1 MYARSTKN
9 RPQSAVSQLPSL
21 TSLRG
26 LAALWVVLFHYTALY
41 FPRLDI
47 TGHSSLIGKG
57 YLAVD
62 LFFMLSGFVM
72 THVYYRAFCASVKEN
87 YRSFLVA
94 RVARLYPLHVV
105 VLLLFVATALLVQL
119 LAYGSTGIAE
129 AIPLTGT
136 RSLAAA
142 IANLFMLQ
150 GLSAEHLSWNY
161 PSWSISVEF
170 MAYLAFPLILP
181 TVWRASG
188 RATLVVLA
196 AVCAAPSLFA
206 YLSGGDF
213 NQWGGPLVLLRC
225 LPEFLLGT
233 LIYSAYRARLWTD
246 WFAADAVGL
255 VVLAVALLC
264 LHLRAPDLL
273 IVALF
278 PVLVLAAVC
287 NTGNVARAINVTPF
301 IWLGEISYS
310 LYLIHGFVQYAADQA
325 LERFGVHDNADLS
338 IGVSFALLVL
348 MLAVCFAGA
357 HLSYRG
363 IEIGWRKH
371 PRALLAANGA
381 TKPKPAGAPTGL
393 GSGAAGAGCGARN
406 AALRRRICG
415 IGGASPFCAI

>member
-1 MYARSTKN
+1 MYSHSTTN

-21 TSLRG
+21 TALRG

-47 TGHSSLIGKG
+47 TGHSSLIGRG

-72 THVYYRAFCASVKEN
+72 THVYCRAFCESVKDN

-105 VLLLFVATALLVQL
+105 VLLLFIATALLVQL
-119 LAYGSTGIAE
+119 LAYASTGNAE
-129 AIPLTGT
+129 GIPLTGT

-150 GLSAEHLSWNY
+150 GLSAKHLSWNY

-170 MAYLAFPLILP
+170 MAYLAFPLVLP
-181 TVWRASG
+181 LLWRASG
-188 RATLVVLA
+188 RVKLGLLLVIFA
-196 AVCAAPSLFA
+196 ALSLFA
-206 YLSGGDF
+206 CLSGGDF

-233 LIYSAYRARLWTD
+233 LIYSAYRARFWTD

-255 VVLAVALLC
+255 VALAVAVLC

-278 PVLVLAAVC
+278 PVLVLAAVG
-287 NTGNVARAINVTPF
+287 NTGNIARVINVAPLV
-301 IWLGEISYS
+301 WLGEISYS
-310 LYLIHGFVQYAADQA
+310 LYLIHGFVQYAATQA
-325 LERFGVHDNADLS
+325 LGHFGVHDNADLS
-338 IGVSFALLVL
+338 IGASFALLAL
-348 MLAVCFAGA
+348 MLAVCVAGA

-371 PRALLAANGA
+371 LRALLAADRVA
-381 TKPKPAGAPTGL
+381 KPKPAGARSGL
-393 GSGAAGAGCGARN
+393 VSRQAGSGLMRPA
-406 AALRRRICG
+406 
-415 IGGASPFCAI
+415 

>member
-1 MYARSTKN
+1 MYSRSITN
-9 RPQSAVSQLPSL
+9 RPLSAVSQLPSL

-41 FPRLDI
+41 FPRLDM

-181 TVWRASG
+181 VVWRASE
-188 RATLVVLA
+188 RAKLVVLA
-196 AVCAAPSLFA
+196 AICAALSLFA
-206 YLSGGDF
+206 YLSGDDF

-246 WFAADAVGL
+246 WLAADAAGL
-255 VVLAVALLC
+255 VILAVAILC

-278 PVLVLAAVC
+278 PVLVLAAVG
-287 NTGNVARAINVTPF
+287 NTGNIARLVNVAPL

-310 LYLIHGFVQYAADQA
+310 LYLIHGFVQYAATQA
-325 LERFGVHDNADLS
+325 LDHYGVHERAELS
-338 IGVSFALLVL
+338 IGVSLALLVL
-348 MLAVCFAGA
+348 MLIACFAGA

-371 PRALLAANGA
+371 LRALLAPEGGA
-381 TKPKPAGAPTGL
+381 KPKPAGARQGL
-393 GSGAAGAGCGARN
+393 VGRPAR
-406 AALRRRICG
+406 A
-415 IGGASPFCAI
+415 

>member
-1 MYARSTKN
+1 MYSRSPTN

-21 TSLRG
+21 TALRG
-26 LAALWVVLFHYTALY
+26 LAALWVVLFHYPPLY
-41 FPRLDI
+41 FPRLDMP
-47 TGHSSLIGKG
+47 GHSSLIGKG

-119 LAYGSTGIAE
+119 LAYASTGTAE
-129 AIPLTGT
+129 GIPLTGT

-150 GLSAEHLSWNY
+150 GLSAKHLSWNY

-181 TVWRASG
+181 LVWRASG
-188 RATLVVLA
+188 RANLVLLLLI
-196 AVCAAPSLFA
+196 CAALSLFA

-225 LPEFLLGT
+225 LPEFLLGM
-233 LIYSAYRARLWTD
+233 LIYSAYRAHLWTN

-255 VVLAVALLC
+255 VAVLC

-273 IVALF
+273 IVVLF
-278 PVLVLAAVC
+278 PVLVLAAVG
-287 NTGNVARAINVTPF
+287 NTGNVARVINIAPLV
-301 IWLGEISYS
+301 WLGEISYS
-310 LYLIHGFVQYAADQA
+310 LYLIHGFVQYAATEA
-325 LERFGVHDNADLS
+325 LEHYGVHENAELS
-338 IGVSFALLVL
+338 FGASLALLGV
-348 MLAVCFAGA
+348 MLAVCF
-357 HLSYRG
+357 
-363 IEIGWRKH
+363 
-371 PRALLAANGA
+371 
-381 TKPKPAGAPTGL
+381 
-393 GSGAAGAGCGARN
+393 
-406 AALRRRICG
+406 
-415 IGGASPFCAI
+415 

>member
-1 MYARSTKN
+1 MYSRSPTN

-21 TSLRG
+21 TALRG

-41 FPRLDI
+41 FPRLDM

-72 THVYYRAFCASVKEN
+72 THVYYRAFCESVREN

-119 LAYGSTGIAE
+119 LAYASTGTAE
-129 AIPLTGT
+129 GIPLTGT
-136 RSLAAA
+136 RSLTAA

-181 TVWRASG
+181 MVWRASG
-188 RATLVVLA
+188 RAKLVVLA
-196 AVCAAPSLFA
+196 AVCAALSLFA

-233 LIYSAYRARLWTD
+233 LIYSAYRARLWSD

-338 IGVSFALLVL
+338 IGVSFALLVA

-371 PRALLAANGA
+371 LRALLAANGA
-381 TKPKPAGAPTGL
+381 AKPKSAGAPTGL
-393 GSGAAGAGCGARN
+393 VSGAAGA
-406 AALRRRICG
+406 
-415 IGGASPFCAI
+415 

>member
-1 MYARSTKN
+1 MYSRSSAN
-9 RPQSAVSQLPSL
+9 PPRSAVSQLPSL
-21 TSLRG
+21 TALRG

-41 FPRLDI
+41 FPRLDM

-72 THVYYRAFCASVKEN
+72 THVYFRAFCDSVKEN

-94 RVARLYPLHVV
+94 RIARLYPLHVV

-119 LAYGSTGIAE
+119 PAYASTGNAE
-129 AIPLTGT
+129 GIPLTGT

-181 TVWRASG
+181 MVWRASG
-188 RATLVVLA
+188 PAKLVLLLLI
-196 AVCAAPSLFA
+196 CAALSLFA

-233 LIYSAYRARLWTD
+233 LIYSAYRARLWTH
-246 WFAADAVGL
+246 WFTADPVGL
-255 VVLAVALLC
+255 VALAVAILC

-278 PVLVLAAVC
+278 PVLVLAAVG
-287 NTGNVARAINVTPF
+287 NTGNVARAINAPPLV
-301 IWLGEISYS
+301 WLGEISYS
-310 LYLIHGFVQYAADQA
+310 LYLIHGFVQYAATQA
-325 LERFGVHDNADLS
+325 LGHFGMHANADLS
-338 IGVSFALLVL
+338 IGASLGLLAV

-357 HLSYRG
+357 HLSYGG

-371 PRALLAANGA
+371 LRALLAADHA
-381 TKPKPAGAPTGL
+381 AQPKPNSTRGNL
-393 GSGAAGAGCGARN
+393 VSDAASA
-406 AALRRRICG
+406 
-415 IGGASPFCAI
+415 

>member
-1 MYARSTKN
+1 MYSRSTTN
-9 RPQSAVSQLPSL
+9 RPLSAVSQLPSL

-41 FPRLDI
+41 FPRLDM

-105 VLLLFVATALLVQL
+105 VLLLFVATALLGQL

-129 AIPLTGT
+129 GIPLTGT

-170 MAYLAFPLILP
+170 MAYLAFPLVLP
-181 TVWRASG
+181 VVWRASE
-188 RATLVVLA
+188 RAKLVVLA
-196 AVCAAPSLFA
+196 AICAALSLYA

-246 WFAADAVGL
+246 WFAADTVGL
-255 VVLAVALLC
+255 VTLAVAILC
-264 LHLRAPDLL
+264 LHLRAPDFL

-278 PVLVLAAVC
+278 PVLVLAAVG
-287 NTGNVARAINVTPF
+287 NTGNIARLVNVAPL

-310 LYLIHGFVQYAADQA
+310 LYLIHGFVQYAATQA
-325 LERFGVHDNADLS
+325 LDHYGVHERAELS

-357 HLSYRG
+357 HLSYHG

-371 PRALLAANGA
+371 LRALLAGDGA
-381 TKPKPAGAPTGL
+381 TTAKPAGARRGL
-393 GSGAAGAGCGARN
+393 VDRPAR
-406 AALRRRICG
+406 A
-415 IGGASPFCAI
+415 

>member
-1 MYARSTKN
+1 
-9 RPQSAVSQLPSL
+9 
-21 TSLRG
+21 LRG

-41 FPRLDI
+41 FPRLDM

-72 THVYYRAFCASVKEN
+72 THVYYRAFCESVKEN

-119 LAYGSTGIAE
+119 LAYASTGTAE
-129 AIPLTGT
+129 GIPLTGT

-170 MAYLAFPLILP
+170 MAYLAFPLVLP
-181 TVWRASG
+181 LVWRASG
-188 RATLVVLA
+188 RAKLVVLA
-196 AVCAAPSLFA
+196 AICAALSLLA

-233 LIYSAYRARLWTD
+233 LIYSAYRARLWTH

-255 VVLAVALLC
+255 VVLAVAILC

-278 PVLVLAAVC
+278 PVLVLAAVG
-287 NTGNVARAINVTPF
+287 NTGNVARAINVAPLV
-301 IWLGEISYS
+301 WLGEISYS
-310 LYLIHGFVQYAADQA
+310 LYLIHGFVQYAATAA
-325 LERFGVHDNADLS
+325 LDHFGLHERAELS
-338 IGVSFALLVL
+338 IGASFALLVV
-348 MLAVCFAGA
+348 MLALCFAGA

-371 PRALLAANGA
+371 LRALLAADGA
-381 TKPKPAGAPTGL
+381 PKPKPAN
-393 GSGAAGAGCGARN
+393 ARGN
-406 AALRRRICG
+406 LVSRPARA
-415 IGGASPFCAI
+415 

>member
-1 MYARSTKN
+1 MYSSSTKN

-21 TSLRG
+21 TALRG

-94 RVARLYPLHVV
+94 RIARLYPLHVV
-105 VLLLFVATALLVQL
+105 VLLLFVATALLASL
-119 LAYGSTGIAE
+119 LAYVSTGTAE
-129 AIPLTGT
+129 GIPLTGT

-181 TVWRASG
+181 MVWRASG
-188 RATLVVLA
+188 RVKFLLLLV
-196 AVCAAPSLFA
+196 VCAALSLFA

-225 LPEFLLGT
+225 LPEFLLGA
-233 LIYSAYRARLWTD
+233 LIYSAYRAGLWSD
-246 WFAADAVGL
+246 WFAADAVAL
-255 VVLAVALLC
+255 VALAVAVLC

-278 PVLVLAAVC
+278 PLLVLAAVG
-287 NTGNVARAINVTPF
+287 NTGNVARAINTAPLV
-301 IWLGEISYS
+301 WLGEISYS
-310 LYLIHGFVQYAADQA
+310 LYLIHGFVQYAATQA
-325 LERFGVHDNADLS
+325 LGHFGVHDNADLS
-338 IGVSFALLVL
+338 IGVSAALLVL
-348 MLAVCFAGA
+348 MLVACFAGA

-363 IEIGWRKH
+363 IEIGCRKH
-371 PRALLAANGA
+371 LRVLLSSDRSA
-381 TKPKPAGAPTGL
+381 KPKPAGARAGL
-393 GSGAAGAGCGARN
+393 VSGAAGA
-406 AALRRRICG
+406 
-415 IGGASPFCAI
+415 

>member
-1 MYARSTKN
+1 MYSRSSAN
-9 RPQSAVSQLPSL
+9 PPRSAVSQLPSL
-21 TSLRG
+21 TALRG

-41 FPRLDI
+41 FPRLDM

-72 THVYYRAFCASVKEN
+72 THVYFRTFCDSVKEN

-94 RVARLYPLHVV
+94 RIARLYPLHVV

-119 LAYGSTGIAE
+119 PAYASTGNAE
-129 AIPLTGT
+129 GIPLTGT

-170 MAYLAFPLILP
+170 MAYLAFPLVLP
-181 TVWRASG
+181 LVWRASV
-188 RATLVVLA
+188 RAKLAVLA
-196 AVCAAPSLFA
+196 AISAALSLFG

-233 LIYSAYRARLWTD
+233 LIYSAYRARLWTH

-255 VVLAVALLC
+255 VALAVAILC

-278 PVLVLAAVC
+278 PVLVLAAVG
-287 NTGNVARAINVTPF
+287 NTGNVARAINAAPLV
-301 IWLGEISYS
+301 WLGEISYS
-310 LYLIHGFVQYAADQA
+310 LYLIHGFVQYAATLA
-325 LERFGVHDNADLS
+325 LGHFGMHENADLS
-338 IGVSFALLVL
+338 IGASFALLAV

-371 PRALLAANGA
+371 LRALLAADGA
-381 TKPKPAGAPTGL
+381 AKPKPTSARGNL
-393 GSGAAGAGCGARN
+393 VSGAASA
-406 AALRRRICG
+406 
-415 IGGASPFCAI
+415 

>member
-1 MYARSTKN
+1 MHSRSTTN

-21 TSLRG
+21 TALRG

-41 FPRLDI
+41 FPRLDM

-72 THVYYRAFCASVKEN
+72 THVYHRAFCESVKQN

-119 LAYGSTGIAE
+119 PAYASTGTAE
-129 AIPLTGT
+129 GIPLTGT

-181 TVWRASG
+181 MVWRASG
-188 RATLVVLA
+188 PAKLVLLLLI
-196 AVCAAPSLFA
+196 CAALSLFA

-233 LIYSAYRARLWTD
+233 LIYSAYRARLWTH

-255 VVLAVALLC
+255 VALAVAILC

-278 PVLVLAAVC
+278 PVLVLAAVG
-287 NTGNVARAINVTPF
+287 NTGNVARAINAPPLV
-301 IWLGEISYS
+301 WLGEISYS
-310 LYLIHGFVQYAADQA
+310 LYLIHGFVQYAATQA
-325 LERFGVHDNADLS
+325 IGHFGMHANADLS
-338 IGVSFALLVL
+338 IGASLGLLAV

-371 PRALLAANGA
+371 LRALLAADRA
-381 TKPKPAGAPTGL
+381 AQPKPNSTRGNL
-393 GSGAAGAGCGARN
+393 VSDAASA
-406 AALRRRICG
+406 
-415 IGGASPFCAI
+415 

>member
-1 MYARSTKN
+1 MYSRSTTN
-9 RPQSAVSQLPSL
+9 RPLSAISQLPSL

-41 FPRLDI
+41 FPRLDM

-72 THVYYRAFCASVKEN
+72 THVYYRAFCESVKEN
-87 YRSFLVA
+87 YRNFLVA

-119 LAYGSTGIAE
+119 LAYGLTGTAE
-129 AIPLTGT
+129 GIPLTGT

-181 TVWRASG
+181 MVWRASE
-188 RATLVVLA
+188 RAKLVVLA
-196 AVCAAPSLFA
+196 AICAALSLFA

-255 VVLAVALLC
+255 VTLAVAILC

-278 PVLVLAAVC
+278 PVLVLAAVG
-287 NTGNVARAINVTPF
+287 NTGNIARLINVAPL

-310 LYLIHGFVQYAADQA
+310 LYLIHGFVQYAATRA
-325 LERFGVHDNADLS
+325 LDHYGVHERANLS
-338 IGVSFALLVL
+338 IGVSAALLVL
-348 MLAVCFAGA
+348 MLTACFAGA

-371 PRALLAANGA
+371 LRALLAPDHAA
-381 TKPKPAGAPTGL
+381 KPKPAGVRQGL
-393 GSGAAGAGCGARN
+393 VGRPAR
-406 AALRRRICG
+406 A
-415 IGGASPFCAI
+415 

>member
-1 MYARSTKN
+1 MYSRSTKN

-21 TSLRG
+21 TALRG

-41 FPRLDI
+41 FPRLDM

-72 THVYYRAFCASVKEN
+72 THVYYRAFCESVREN
-87 YRSFLVA
+87 YRNFLVA

-119 LAYGSTGIAE
+119 LAYASTGTAE
-129 AIPLTGT
+129 GIPLTGT
-136 RSLAAA
+136 RSLTAA

-225 LPEFLLGT
+225 LPEFMLGT
-233 LIYSAYRARLWTD
+233 LIYSAYR
-246 WFAADAVGL
+246 VG
-255 VVLAVALLC
+255 
-264 LHLRAPDLL
+264 
-273 IVALF
+273 
-278 PVLVLAAVC
+278 
-287 NTGNVARAINVTPF
+287 
-301 IWLGEISYS
+301 
-310 LYLIHGFVQYAADQA
+310 
-325 LERFGVHDNADLS
+325 
-338 IGVSFALLVL
+338 
-348 MLAVCFAGA
+348 M
-357 HLSYRG
+357 
-363 IEIGWRKH
+363 
-371 PRALLAANGA
+371 
-381 TKPKPAGAPTGL
+381 
-393 GSGAAGAGCGARN
+393 
-406 AALRRRICG
+406 
-415 IGGASPFCAI
+415 GASFVRADIFGLLN